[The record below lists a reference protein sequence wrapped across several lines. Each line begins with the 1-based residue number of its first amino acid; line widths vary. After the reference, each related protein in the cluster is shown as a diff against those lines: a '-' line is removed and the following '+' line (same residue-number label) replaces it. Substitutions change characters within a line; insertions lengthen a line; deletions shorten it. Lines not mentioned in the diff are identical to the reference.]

1 MTDNTITQSPDDFDW
16 FKNNGI
22 YMPMINDTGRNI
34 AYKAAIERV
43 APGSVMCDIGTGTG
57 LLSILAAKAGA
68 KKVYSIEMDPGRAK
82 FARDMIS
89 KLGITNIQ
97 VINKN
102 FLRCN
107 RLDIPDDID
116 YFISETIGN
125 PIFNE
130 NIVDLSKHAKQWG
143 GTFIPG
149 KIEVT
154 AEIYK
159 NHPILPLVY
168 AESEAFEFQ
177 PDIEIDHAYE
187 KTINHSFQEKH
198 PADSTL
204 YRFNMI
210 NNLFQQLPHFK
221 ADGIDLKFDCEYQH
235 EPFVVDLNDANTS
248 VDHVAFTIPK
258 ENLPSFCKYENF
270 VIIVKWRA
278 RMIDDIYMSVEDTIW
293 GSPAKTVLIRVR
305 NKNFPKQPHA
315 DIKIWYDHS
324 FQNWRLTY

>member
-1 MTDNTITQSPDDFDW
+1 MTDNTITQSSDDFDW

-34 AYKAAIERV
+34 AYKGAIERV
-43 APGSVMCDIGTGTG
+43 APGSVMCDVGTGTG

-82 FARDMIS
+82 FARDMIDQ
-89 KLGITNIQ
+89 LGITNIQ

-102 FLRCN
+102 FLRCD
-107 RLDIPDDID
+107 RGDIPDDID

-154 AEIYK
+154 AEVYR

-177 PDIEIDHAYE
+177 PDIEIDEEFE
-187 KTINHSFQEKH
+187 KSVNNTFQKQH

-204 YRFNMI
+204 YRFNYV
-210 NNLFQQLPHFK
+210 NNLLQQLPNFK
-221 ADGIDLKFDCEYQH
+221 ADGIDLKFNCEYQH
-235 EPFVVDLNDANTS
+235 ETFVVDLNNANNS
-248 VDHVAFTIPK
+248 VDDIVFTIPK
-258 ENLPSFCKYENF
+258 ENLPSFCKYEHF
-270 VIIVKWRA
+270 VILIRWRA
-278 RMIDDIYMSVEDTIW
+278 RMIDDINMNVEDTIW
-293 GSPAKTVLIRVR
+293 GSPAKTVLTRVR
-305 NKNFPKQPHA
+305 NKDA
-315 DIKIWYDHS
+315 DIKIWYDHKIE
-324 FQNWRLTY
+324 NWRLTY

>member
-1 MTDNTITQSPDDFDW
+1 MTDNTVTHSIEDFDW

-43 APGSVMCDIGTGTG
+43 APGSVVCDIGTGTG
-57 LLSILAAKAGA
+57 LLSILAAKARA
-68 KKVYSIEMDPGRAK
+68 KKVYSVEMDPGRAK
-82 FARDMIS
+82 YARDMID
-89 KLGITNIQ
+89 KLGIKNVQ

-102 FLRCN
+102 FFSCN
-107 RLDIPDDID
+107 RADIPDDID

-154 AEIYK
+154 AEVYK

-177 PDIEIDHAYE
+177 PDIEIDDAYE
-187 KTINHSFQEKH
+187 KTINDTFQQKH

-210 NNLFQQLPHFK
+210 NNLFQQLKWFEEDK
-221 ADGIDLKFDCEYQH
+221 IDLKFNCEYKH
-235 EPFVVDLNDANTS
+235 EPFVVDLNDS
-248 VDHVAFTIPK
+248 TIDINEIK
-258 ENLPSFCKYENF
+258 FEIVHNMHESNLPSHYMHNDFA
-270 VIIVKWRA
+270 IVLKWRA
-278 RMIDDIYMSVEDTIW
+278 QMIDDIYMRVEDTIW
-293 GSPAKTVLIRVR
+293 GSPAKTILDRTR
-305 NKNFPKQPHA
+305 DKTKNLA
-315 DIKIWYDHS
+315 IWYDHS
-324 FQNWRLTY
+324 IQNWRLTY

>member
-1 MTDNTITQSPDDFDW
+1 MTDNTVTHSTEDFDW

-43 APGSVMCDIGTGTG
+43 APGSVVCDIGTGTG

-68 KKVYSIEMDPGRAK
+68 KKVYSVEMDPGRAK
-82 FARDMIS
+82 YARDMID
-89 KLGITNIQ
+89 KLGIKNVQ

-102 FLRCN
+102 FFSCN
-107 RLDIPDDID
+107 RADIPDDID

-154 AEIYK
+154 AEVYK

-177 PDIEIDHAYE
+177 PDIEIDDAYE
-187 KTINHSFQEKH
+187 KTVNDSFQQKH

-210 NNLFQQLPHFK
+210 NNLFQQLPGFEM
-221 ADGIDLKFDCEYQH
+221 DGIDLKFNCEYKH
-235 EPFVVDLNDANTS
+235 EPFVVDLNDP
-248 VDHVAFTIPK
+248 TIDINEIKFEITHNAK
-258 ENLPSFCKYENF
+258 ESNLPRWYINNDFA
-270 VIIVKWRA
+270 IVLKWRA
-278 RMIDDIYMSVEDTIW
+278 QMIDDIYMRVEDTIW
-293 GSPAKTVLIRVR
+293 GSPAKTILDRTR
-305 NKNFPKQPHA
+305 DKTKNVA
-315 DIKIWYDHS
+315 IWYDHGI
-324 FQNWRLTY
+324 QNWRLTY

>member
-1 MTDNTITQSPDDFDW
+1 MTDNTVTHSTEDFDW

-43 APGSVMCDIGTGTG
+43 APGSVVCDIGTGTG

-68 KKVYSIEMDPGRAK
+68 KKVYSVEMDPGRAK
-82 FARDMIS
+82 YARDMID
-89 KLGITNIQ
+89 KLGIKNVQ

-102 FLRCN
+102 FFSCN
-107 RLDIPDDID
+107 RADIPDDID

-154 AEIYK
+154 AEVYR

-177 PDIEIDHAYE
+177 PDIEIDDAYE
-187 KTINHSFQEKH
+187 KTINDTFQQKH

-210 NNLFQQLPHFK
+210 NNLFQQLPSFK
-221 ADGIDLKFDCEYQH
+221 ADGIDLKFEPIH
-235 EPFVVDLNDANTS
+235 KHTPFVVDLNDETID
-248 VDHVAFTIPK
+248 VDNIMFTIPTGD
-258 ENLPSFCKYENF
+258 LPNYCRVEHF
-270 VIIVKWRA
+270 VLVLKWRA
-278 RMIDDIYMSVEDTIW
+278 HMNDDIYMRVEDTIW
-293 GSPAKTVLIRVR
+293 GSPAKTILNRVR
-305 NKNFPKQPHA
+305 NKNA
-315 DIKIWYDHS
+315 DIKIWYDHKI
-324 FQNWRLTY
+324 QNWRLTY

>member
-1 MTDNTITQSPDDFDW
+1 MTDNTLTQSSDDFDW

-68 KKVYSIEMDPGRAK
+68 KKVYSIEMDPGRAEY
-82 FARDMIS
+82 ARDMIS

-235 EPFVVDLNDANTS
+235 EPFVVDLNNANTS

-258 ENLPSFCKYENF
+258 ENLPSFCKHENF
-270 VIIVKWRA
+270 VILLKWRA
-278 RMIDDIYMSVEDTIW
+278 SMIDDINMNLEDTIW
-293 GSPAKTVLIRVR
+293 GCPAKTVLIRVR